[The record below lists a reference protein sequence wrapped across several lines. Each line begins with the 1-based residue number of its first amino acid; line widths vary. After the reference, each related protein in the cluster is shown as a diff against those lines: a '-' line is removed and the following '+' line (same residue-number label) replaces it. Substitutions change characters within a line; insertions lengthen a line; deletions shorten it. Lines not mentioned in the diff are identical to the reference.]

1 MSSPA
6 STSTV
11 PNDPS
16 PSDEPAAGAA
26 GAAVVAAGAAVVT
39 TGAAVVAV
47 TAEELLEEEVSSL
60 PPQAVA
66 TSPSAK
72 KRLNDFVNIFIVPPK
87 NYQKPNIFFSICH
100 MCNPSSR
107 LL

>member
-26 GAAVVAAGAAVVT
+26 VVAAGAAVVT

-47 TAEELLEEEVSSL
+47 AAEELLEEEASSL
-60 PPQAVA
+60 PLQAVA

-72 KRLNDFVNIFIVPPK
+72 KRLNDKKIT
-87 NYQKPNIFFSICH
+87 
-100 MCNPSSR
+100 PSLITISWFN
-107 LL
+107 